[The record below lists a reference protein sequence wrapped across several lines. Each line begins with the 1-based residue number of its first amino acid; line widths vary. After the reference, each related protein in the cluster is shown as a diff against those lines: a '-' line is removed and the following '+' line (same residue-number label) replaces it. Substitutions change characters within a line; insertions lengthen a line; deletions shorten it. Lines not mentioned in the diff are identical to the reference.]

1 MALREKE
8 FTRLRLTVKVD
19 EKLDGSP
26 VVRHRTFNRVR
37 DTILDAD
44 VLQILTALGGLQD
57 KDVISTTRIDEARVM
72 PE

>member
-1 MALREKE
+1 MALRENE

-37 DTILDAD
+37 DTILDVD
-44 VLQILTALGGLQD
+44 VLEILTALGGLQD

>member
-1 MALREKE
+1 MALRENE

-44 VLQILTALGGLQD
+44 VLEILTALGGLQD